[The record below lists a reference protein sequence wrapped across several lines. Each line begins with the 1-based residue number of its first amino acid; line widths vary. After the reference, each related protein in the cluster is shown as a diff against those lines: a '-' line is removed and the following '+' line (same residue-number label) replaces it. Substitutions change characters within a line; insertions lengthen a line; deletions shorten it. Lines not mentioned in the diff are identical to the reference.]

1 MFQDLTNPKVMIV
14 DFHDNFVK
22 SQFKKAH
29 LIKQNLLKHCSAKK
43 LLKKSQT
50 LILLLFIFNLYYEDR
65 VNQILHNSMYF
76 GNDK

>member
-1 MFQDLTNPKVMIV
+1 MTNPKVIIM

-43 LLKKSQT
+43 LLKKIPDIN
-50 LILLLFIFNLYYEDR
+50 LITFHF
-65 VNQILHNSMYF
+65 
-76 GNDK
+76 